1 MGNSSNEEENVRQG
15 GPQSGTASTDSGD
28 ASDRVGDS
36 DGGSGDVALLKA
48 LSEAAESKDRYLRVA
63 AEFENY
69 KKRTMKERS
78 ELIRYQGEPI
88 VVELLEVLDGFE
100 RALAHADADPATVV
114 GGLKMIHKQF
124 VDALARF
131 EIRAE
136 SSIGK
141 PFDPNRQRAIGKEK
155 REGSLP
161 NEVLTELKKGYLY
174 RDKLVRLGEVVVAS
188 DE

>member
-1 MGNSSNEEENVRQG
+1 MGNSSSEDENGQG
-15 GPQSGTASTDSGD
+15 NGTTLTESSGLGSEHPG
-28 ASDRVGDS
+28 VGDS
-36 DGGSGDVALLKA
+36 DAGAGDVALLKA
-48 LSEAAESKDRYLRVA
+48 LSEAAENKDKYLRVA

-155 REGSLP
+155 REGTLP